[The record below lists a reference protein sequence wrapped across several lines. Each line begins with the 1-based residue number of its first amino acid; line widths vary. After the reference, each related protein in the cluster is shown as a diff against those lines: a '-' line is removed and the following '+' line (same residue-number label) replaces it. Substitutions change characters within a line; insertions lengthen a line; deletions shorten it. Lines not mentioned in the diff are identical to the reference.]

1 MDKIEL
7 FQNLVNLAAADQKFT
22 QEEIA
27 FLVDRAHK
35 FDIPSDEFETTLT
48 GIREGNLEVK
58 LPENNEDRVFLMKEM
73 IRLMAADGEL
83 ADLEKRL
90 CAHASA
96 RMDFT
101 SQQFGEL
108 LDEVINEGDN

>member
-1 MDKIEL
+1 MDKLEL

-22 QEEIA
+22 DEEIA
-27 FLVDRAHK
+27 FLVDRALK
-35 FDIPSDEFETTLT
+35 LGIPNEEFETALT
-48 GIREGNLEVK
+48 GIREGTLEVK
-58 LPENNEDRVFLMKEM
+58 LPEKHEDRVELMKEM

-83 ADLEKRL
+83 ADLEKQL

-108 LDEVINEGDN
+108 LDQVIKE